1 MHVMVSKMMSFLR
14 ETDDIFSATLPRGA
28 LTHIAVSEHGDLNSA
43 GGGEKGMMYGG
54 MNERGR

>member
-1 MHVMVSKMMSFLR
+1 MNMHVMVSKMMSFLR
-14 ETDDIFSATLPRGA
+14 ETDDIFNATLPRGA

-54 MNERGR
+54 MNE